1 AGSEDPFE
9 VAIVDLM
16 MPEMDG
22 AAVAA
27 AMRSDAAL
35 QDLAVILLTSAGKS
49 ERDMPGVDAEMVK
62 PVRPSQLFDVLHTL
76 LAGRSGRAP
85 VEPAPHEAGA
95 RGHGARVLV
104 VDDNAAN
111 QKVALR
117 MVERLGYRGDVAG
130 TGAEA
135 VAMVGHGH
143 YDAVLMDS
151 GAVGE
156 DVDHLLRGRGAARL
170 VGQLHLFGRQVWSE
184 VEKPV
189 RKNHQRVARLQTC
202 LAGQELAVRK
212 DADRGTALGQQLLA
226 RGSP

>member
-1 AGSEDPFE
+1 
-9 VAIVDLM
+9 
-16 MPEMDG
+16 
-22 AAVAA
+22 
-27 AMRSDAAL
+27 
-35 QDLAVILLTSAGKS
+35 
-49 ERDMPGVDAEMVK
+49 PGVDAEMVK

-95 RGHGARVLV
+95 GGHGARVLV

-143 YDAVLMDS
+143 YDAVLMDCQMPAMDGYEAS
-151 GAVGE
+151 RQIRHNERGGRRGLAGDVMLGTGEPGKLLGAVAPNGLACASA
-156 DVDHLLRGRGAARL
+156 VDGVKRS
-170 VGQLHLFGRQVWSE
+170 V
-184 VEKPV
+184 
-189 RKNHQRVARLQTC
+189 
-202 LAGQELAVRK
+202 
-212 DADRGTALGQQLLA
+212 
-226 RGSP
+226 SP